1 MRSKGY
7 LEGTV
12 LGLWCLLGLATSA
25 VAQADW
31 EREWRIVVEGARKEG
46 QLNFYGNHAY
56 PPVLQEFRKKH
67 PEIKVTEVLGT
78 AAQLS
83 QRILA
88 ERRAGKYLADIYVA
102 SPRTAYTILL
112 PAKALDP
119 ISPAL
124 ILPEVT
130 DQSKWFQGKHHY
142 VDPEQ
147 KYAFVMIG
155 TVEGA
160 NVAYNTNLVNS
171 GEIKS
176 YWDFLDPR
184 WKGKITS
191 LDPQVGAN
199 SNTGLAFFYH
209 SPELGPVFIRRLFG
223 EMDVVLT
230 RDEVQLLN
238 WIAVGRLSI
247 GFFVAEVE
255 QAARQGLPVN
265 QFAPSSFKE
274 GGGVG
279 PTGRGGLA
287 LMNRAPHPNTAK
299 LFTNWLL
306 SREGQ
311 MLLQNLLRV
320 WRIDS
325 MREDIPKEE
334 ILAAFRRVKGG
345 KHLLTYLPQYADVS
359 AARAIVNEALR
370 EAQKKKNKG

>member
-1 MRSKGY
+1 MGKI
-7 LEGTV
+7 

-25 VAQADW
+25 VAQG
-31 EREWRIVVEGARKEG
+31 ELGLEWKRTAEEAKREG

-56 PPVLQEFRKKH
+56 PPVLQEFRKRH

-88 ERRAGKYLADIYVA
+88 ERRAGKYLADVYVA
-102 SPRTAYTILL
+102 ATRTAYTTLL
-112 PAKALDP
+112 PVKALDP
-119 ISPAL
+119 ITPAL

-130 DQSKWFQGKHHY
+130 DQSRWFQGRHHF

-147 KYAFVMIG
+147 KYVFVMIG

-160 NVAYNTNLVNS
+160 NVAYNRNFVNS
-171 GEIKS
+171 GEIES
-176 YWDFLDPR
+176 YWDFLNPK
-184 WKGKITS
+184 WKGKITV

-199 SNTGLAFFYH
+199 SSTGLAFFYH
-209 SPELGPVFIRRLFG
+209 NPELGPVFIRRLFA

-238 WIAVGRLSI
+238 WIAVGRHSI

-255 QAARQGLPVN
+255 QAAKQGLPVN
-265 QFAPSSFKE
+265 QFPPSSFKE
-274 GGGVG
+274 GAGVG

-287 LMNRAPHPNTAK
+287 LMNRAPHPNAAK
-299 LFTNWLL
+299 LFLNWLL

-311 MLLQNLLRV
+311 MILQSVLRV

-334 ILAAFRRVKGG
+334 ILPAFRRVKGA
-345 KHLLTYLPQYADVS
+345 KYLPTYLPQYADIRP
-359 AARAIVNEALR
+359 ARAIVDEAIR
-370 EAQKKKNKG
+370 KATKRKIKG